1 MERILG
7 PRSWGS
13 SDFESLPDNLYLLP
27 PSLQTGQ
34 TIDSKI
40 DFKIDYSKK
49 QTNMGLEINQTKLLK
64 YYIKT

>member
-34 TIDSKI
+34 TID
-40 DFKIDYSKK
+40 FKIDYSKK